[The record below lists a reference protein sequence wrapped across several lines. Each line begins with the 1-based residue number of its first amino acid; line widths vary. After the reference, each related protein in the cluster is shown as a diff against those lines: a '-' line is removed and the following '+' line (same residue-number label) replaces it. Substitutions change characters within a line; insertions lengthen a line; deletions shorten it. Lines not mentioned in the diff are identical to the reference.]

1 MLNNAFRYRYL
12 LQFVNVYQRF
22 LFCFTYILSGDVSY
36 KRRQTEKKASLRWKT
51 YVVYWLCKLSLKI
64 LSRLGTKCQ
73 NSLDQDQV
81 AIFSGLIWIQ
91 TVCKGYQ
98 LMTEVGKAFHMSMKM
113 LCIGSH
119 YMLKLCFT
127 VRPSE
132 YDQKIHIH
140 RL

>member
-1 MLNNAFRYRYL
+1 M
-12 LQFVNVYQRF
+12 
-22 LFCFTYILSGDVSY
+22 
-36 KRRQTEKKASLRWKT
+36 SLRLKT

-64 LSRLGTKCQ
+64 LSGIGMTCQ
-73 NSLDQDQV
+73 NSLDLDQV
-81 AIFSGLIWIQ
+81 EFFSCLIWIQ
-91 TVCKGYQ
+91 IVFKCYQ
-98 LMTEVGKAFHMSMKM
+98 LMTEVGKTFHMSMKVF
-113 LCIGSH
+113 CIGSH

>member
-1 MLNNAFRYRYL
+1 M
-12 LQFVNVYQRF
+12 
-22 LFCFTYILSGDVSY
+22 
-36 KRRQTEKKASLRWKT
+36 SLRWKT

-64 LSRLGTKCQ
+64 LSGIGTKCQ
-73 NSLDQDQV
+73 NSLDPDQV
-81 AIFSGLIWIQ
+81 EICSWSDLDPNSLQ
-91 TVCKGYQ
+91 R
-98 LMTEVGKAFHMSMKM
+98 LSSMTEVGKAFHMSMKV

-127 VRPSE
+127 VRPSK

>member
-1 MLNNAFRYRYL
+1 M
-12 LQFVNVYQRF
+12 
-22 LFCFTYILSGDVSY
+22 
-36 KRRQTEKKASLRWKT
+36 SLRWKT

-64 LSRLGTKCQ
+64 LSGIGTKCQ
-73 NSLDQDQV
+73 NSLDLDQV
-81 AIFSGLIWIQ
+81 KIFPCLIWIQ

-98 LMTEVGKAFHMSMKM
+98 VMTEVGKAFHTSMKV

-119 YMLKLCFT
+119 YMLKLCLT

>member
-1 MLNNAFRYRYL
+1 M
-12 LQFVNVYQRF
+12 
-22 LFCFTYILSGDVSY
+22 
-36 KRRQTEKKASLRWKT
+36 SLRWKT

-64 LSRLGTKCQ
+64 FSGIGTKCQ
-73 NSLDQDQV
+73 NSLDLDQV
-81 AIFSGLIWIQ
+81 AIFSLSDLDP

-119 YMLKLCFT
+119 YMLKLCFA